1 MPVLQGKTGMADG
14 KSIQD
19 VEARLARIEGQV
31 RGIRSMAAEGRECV
45 DIVTQIAAVR
55 AALKKVADMM
65 VDEHVERW
73 LNEPR
78 VGEDRKRS
86 VEELLKVFNQYYR

>member
-55 AALKKVADMM
+55 AAHKKVADMM
-65 VDEHVERW
+65 VAEHVERW